1 MPTAASLRDPVLD
14 PILDVCGA
22 GGLPGDAHACPLAMV
37 IVHQSDGWADR
48 GFRLAFLR
56 RPFDIPALAISVAVT
71 LVFFLKVERRFF
83 LKVERRFA
91 DIV

>member
-1 MPTAASLRDPVLD
+1 M
-14 PILDVCGA
+14 
-22 GGLPGDAHACPLAMV
+22 
-37 IVHQSDGWADR
+37 
-48 GFRLAFLR
+48 AFLR